1 MRLLPTPT
9 DPAVLV
15 GTSTSDDAAA
25 YRLSDT
31 VALVST
37 LDYFTP
43 IVDEPRAFGA
53 IAAANALSDVYAMG
67 AEPLFALNIVGFA
80 RDKLPRSTLVE
91 ILLGGAEKAAEAG
104 ICIIGG
110 HTIDDPEPKY
120 GLAVTGTVHPDRI
133 VRNVGA
139 RPGDAIF
146 LTKPLGTGVLSTGIK
161 RRLVNQPEI
170 DEAIALMATLNKGA
184 AYAMRE
190 VGANA
195 ATDVTGF
202 GLLGHLSEMTLG
214 SGVGAV
220 IHSDAVPVLS
230 AAKELA
236 RRQVVPGG
244 TRSNQ
249 QWLAPHVVW
258 DEDIDLVTR
267 VLLCDAQTSGG
278 LLIAVPSENAD
289 TLAAA
294 LQRQHVPVVAR
305 IGEIVAGST
314 LNVLP

>member
-1 MRLLPTPT
+1 
-9 DPAVLV
+9 V

-37 LDYFTP
+37 VDYFTP
-43 IVDEPRAFGA
+43 IVDDPRAFGA

-67 AEPLFALNIVGFA
+67 AEPLFALNVAGFA
-80 RDKLPRSTLVE
+80 RDKLPPSTLVE
-91 ILLGGAEKAAEAG
+91 ILLGGAEKASEAG

-110 HTIDDPEPKY
+110 HTVDDAEPKY
-120 GLAVTGTVHPDRI
+120 GLAVTGIVHPDRI

-139 RPGDAIF
+139 RPGDAVF

-161 RRLVNQPEI
+161 RGLVEQADI

-184 AYAMRE
+184 ALAMLE
-190 VGANA
+190 VGVNA

-214 SGVGAV
+214 SGVGAM
-220 IHSDAVPVLS
+220 IHSTAVPVLR
-230 AAKELA
+230 AAQELA
-236 RRQVVPGG
+236 RRDVVPRG
-244 TRSNQ
+244 TRANQ
-249 QWLAPHVVW
+249 EWVDPHVHW
-258 DEDIDLVTR
+258 DDAVDPVSR

-278 LLIAVPSENAD
+278 LLVAVALEHAD
-289 TLAAA
+289 ELADA
-294 LQRQHVPVVAR
+294 LRRHGVPLVAR

-314 LNVLP
+314 INVVP